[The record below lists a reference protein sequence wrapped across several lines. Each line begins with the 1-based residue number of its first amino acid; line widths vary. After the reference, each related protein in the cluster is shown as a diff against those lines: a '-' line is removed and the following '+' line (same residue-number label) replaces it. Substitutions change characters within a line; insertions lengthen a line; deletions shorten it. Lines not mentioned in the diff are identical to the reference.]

1 LKRGIVLSLAAAA
14 LAWACAR
21 PGPPRL
27 PEGDDYLFPT
37 PRAGEA
43 RTEETRRL
51 ESAWRELL
59 AGHTAAAERDYRRLL
74 QRNPQ
79 LVPAQTGIAYV
90 RLREGRLQDAASA
103 FASVLAGRPD
113 DVPAL
118 IGAASAAVRLGDPEA
133 ALGFYRRVQALRPGA
148 VPRGRLADMKLQTA
162 ERRVAAGRAALAEGD
177 KERALGEYQAALA
190 AAPEVAG
197 LRLEVAALLTDR
209 SELAE
214 AAAVLAAEPAEDR
227 QVMLRLGEVLV
238 ELGDYSGALE
248 TYRRLLARDPK
259 DDEAQRRVLA
269 VRDRLALSAMPEEY
283 QRIASAP
290 RITRA
295 DLAAL
300 VSVKVTALARVGRG
314 NPVVAIDVSG
324 SWAREHILKNL
335 ALGIMDVYPNHTF
348 QPAATVRRGDLAQV
362 VGRILNLL
370 NWPPGPTPAIAD
382 MSRSH
387 LLYAYTARTVA
398 AGLMDLTPSGA
409 FEPWRPVSG
418 RDAQDVIEGLVR
430 LVGP

>member
-1 LKRGIVLSLAAAA
+1 MKRRIGLSLAAAA

-21 PGPPRL
+21 PGPPRV
-27 PEGDDYLFPT
+27 PEGGDYLFPT
-37 PRAGEA
+37 PQAGEA
-43 RTEETRRL
+43 RAEEARRL

-59 AGHTAAAERDYRRLL
+59 AGHTAAAERDYQRLL
-74 QRNPQ
+74 QRNHN
-79 LVPAQTGIAYV
+79 LVAAEIGIAYV
-90 RLREGRLQDAASA
+90 RLREGRLQDASAA
-103 FASVLAGRPD
+103 FASVLSRRPD
-113 DVPAL
+113 DVSAL
-118 IGAASAAVRLGDPEA
+118 IGAASTAVRLGDPEA
-133 ALGFYRRVQALRPGA
+133 ALGFYRRVQTLRPEA

-177 KERALGEYQAALA
+177 KDRALGEYQAALA

-197 LRLEVAALLTDR
+197 LRLEVASLQAAR
-209 SELAE
+209 GELAE
-214 AAAVLAAEPAEDR
+214 AAAVLAADPAEDR
-227 QVMLRLGEVLV
+227 QVTLRLGEVLV
-238 ELGDYSGALE
+238 ELGEYSRAME

-259 DDEAQRRVLA
+259 DDEAQRRLLA
-269 VRDRLALSAMPEEY
+269 VHDRLALSEMPEEY
-283 QRIASAP
+283 QRIANAP

-300 VSVKVTALARVGRG
+300 VSVRVTALARVRPSD
-314 NPVVAIDVSG
+314 PVVAIDVSG
-324 SWAREHILKNL
+324 SWAREHILKAL
-335 ALGIMDVYPNHTF
+335 ALGIMDVYANHTF

-362 VGRILNLL
+362 VGRILKVLD
-370 NWPPGPTPAIAD
+370 WPAGPTPAIAD

-387 LLYAYTARTVA
+387 LLYAPVARTVA

-418 RDAQDVIEGLVR
+418 RDAHDVIEGLSR